1 MKYCMM
7 CGKQIDGKVTFCPYC
22 GAAQSSEQQKADRPL
37 NRSDSPDTTGASQRQ
52 QNGPQGVPGGI
63 PGQSNGPQSVSGG
76 VPGQSNDPQGVP
88 GGVPGQQN
96 GPQGVPGGVPGQSN
110 GPQGVPGGIPGQ
122 QNGPQGVPGG
132 IPGQQNGPQG
142 VPGGIP
148 GQQNGPQGNMQGGW
162 KGPVGPQPIFSQP
175 VYPKQGAKKNSS
187 KTAIIIIVV
196 VVVLLALTASIIA
209 IIAGVHNIITQ
220 NGYIGEMIEEES
232 EYNDDSGVINGNDVF
247 IGEAELTHDI
257 YGEDA
262 IVVYV
267 TWKNNGTEAVKASD
281 VFYMSA
287 AQQGMDLRISRPDDQ
302 DYYTPLIDAVD
313 VAVEPGA
320 TQYVAIC
327 FTLDDDYSDITVAAV
342 SASGG
347 GEEISVV
354 YSFE

>member
-22 GAAQSSEQQKADRPL
+22 GAAQSSEQQKAGRPL

-63 PGQSNGPQSVSGG
+63 PGQQNG
-76 VPGQSNDPQGVP
+76 PQGVP

-96 GPQGVPGGVPGQSN
+96 GPQGVPGGIPGQQN